1 MPWADFINY
10 FSVSLGLGAII
21 AIVSSSIVYTSDPQ
35 KKENVRWFLS
45 NFFAAIWSTAYMIMI
60 STDDPKLAY
69 TANLILHG
77 AAIFIPLFYFSFVT
91 YLTETAQKYR
101 ITYYVFSVIAIALL
115 FANWSKNFVSSV
127 KPKFTFNFA
136 PDAGPWYW
144 IFALYF
150 FALVILSLVI
160 LLKRILVTTDK
171 KLLKF
176 IFFSSLFGFAGG
188 GSVFFLTFNINFPPY
203 PIILFSLYPIIISY
217 AILRH
222 HLFNARVIA
231 TETFILLLW
240 LILLART
247 IILPTT
253 GEKLVEGGVLL
264 GTILIGILLMR
275 SAIKEVKT
283 RERMEALAKELAGA
297 NERLTMLDRQKSEFL
312 SIASHQLRSP
322 LTAIKGYSSM
332 MLEGSFGKITE
343 PKLRE
348 AVERVFLSSERLVI
362 IIEDFLNVSR
372 IEQGRMQYEFS
383 SVMLDKLV
391 DEVIGDLKPGI
402 DKAGLTISFTRKQPG
417 DYYITADYGK
427 IKQVVTNII
436 DNSSKYT
443 PHGSINVEI
452 AKDEET
458 RKILLTV
465 SDTGIGISRELL
477 PMLFQK
483 FTRAKG
489 AGLINIQG
497 TGLGLYVVKEL
508 MKGNKGNVWVDSPGE
523 GKGSTFYLEFMA
535 E

>member
-1 MPWADFINY
+1 MSWAEFINY
-10 FSVSLGLGAII
+10 FSVSLGLGSII

-35 KKENVRWFLS
+35 KKENVHWFLS
-45 NFFAAIWSTAYMIMI
+45 NFFAAIWSSAYMVMI
-60 STDDPKLAY
+60 STDDPKVAY
-69 TANLILHG
+69 ISNLILHG
-77 AAIFIPLFYFSFVT
+77 AAIFIPLFYFAFVT
-91 YLTETAQKYR
+91 YLTETASKYKR
-101 ITYYVFSVIAIALL
+101 LFYYFSIISVVLF

-127 KPKFTFNFA
+127 KPKFIFHFA

-144 IFALYF
+144 IFTLYF
-150 FALVILSLVI
+150 VSIVVISLII
-160 LLKRILVTTDK
+160 LLRRIQISQNK
-171 KLLKF
+171 KLLKY
-176 IFFSSLFGFAGG
+176 IFFASLFGFAGG

-203 PIILFSLYPIIISY
+203 PVILFSVYPMIISY
-217 AILRH
+217 AILKH
-222 HLFNARVIA
+222 HLFNTRVVA
-231 TETFILLLW
+231 TESFILLLW

-247 IILPTT
+247 IILPSTA
-253 GEKLVEGGVLL
+253 EKLAEGGVLA

-275 SAIKEVKT
+275 SVIKEVKT
-283 RERMEALAKELAGA
+283 RERMEALAKELAVA

-332 MLEGSFGKITE
+332 MLEGSFGKVTE

-348 AVERVFLSSERLVI
+348 AIERVFLSSERLVI

-383 SVMLDKLV
+383 SVKLDQLV
-391 DEVIGDLKPGI
+391 DEVIGELKPGI
-402 DKAGLTISFTRKQPG
+402 EKAGLTISFTRKKPG

-436 DNSSKYT
+436 DNAMKYT
-443 PHGSINVEI
+443 PKGSIDVQI
-452 AKDEET
+452 DKDDDT
-458 RKILLTV
+458 RKILLTI
-465 SDTGIGISRELL
+465 SDTGIGISREVL

-508 MKGNKGNVWVDSPGE
+508 MKANKGNVWVDSAGE